1 VLCTRFSRAPAVCD
15 YRKGEM
21 DQQLFE
27 PAMRRSFELALN
39 GPAHGV
45 NPQVGAVILDE
56 ELNIIAEGWHEGA
69 GTPHAEVMAL
79 SNLSDT
85 YGNNP
90 PANLT
95 AVVTLEPCNHTGRT
109 GPCSQALIAAG
120 ISRVVFAS
128 QDPGDISGNGADALR
143 EAGIE
148 VIEGFLSHDAD
159 QQLRVWLTAN
169 RNKRTYVTLKWA
181 SSLDGRNAAEDGTSQ
196 WISGPASREHTHIT
210 RSQIDAIAVGTGT
223 VLSDDPELTARRS
236 DGSYFE
242 HQPIRVV
249 IGQRELPEDRKIFN
263 DKAPT
268 IHLQTRNLEDALAD
282 LWARGIKHLLVEG
295 GPTLASQFEREN
307 LVDEYQIYLAPALI
321 GGTKTALTDIGVG
334 NIADAHRLEIFEI
347 QQFGNDLFLR
357 ARRA

>member
-1 VLCTRFSRAPAVCD
+1 
-15 YRKGEM
+15 M
-21 DQQLFE
+21 NQQAFE
-27 PAMRRSFELALN
+27 PAMRRSLELALN

-45 NPQVGAVILDE
+45 NPQVGAVILDAD
-56 ELNIIAEGWHEGA
+56 LNIIAEGWHQGA

-79 SNLSDT
+79 RNLSEA
-85 YGNNP
+85 YGSNP

-109 GPCSQALIAAG
+109 QALIAAG

-128 QDPGDISGNGADALR
+128 QDPGDVSGNGSQTLR
-143 EAGIE
+143 DAGIE
-148 VIEGFLSHDAD
+148 VIPGVLVSEAD

-181 SSLDGRNAAEDGTSQ
+181 SSLDGRNAANDGSSQ
-196 WISGPASREHTHIT
+196 WISGPLSREHTHIT

-223 VLSDDPELTARRS
+223 VLADNPELTARRP

-249 IGQRELPEDRKIFN
+249 IGQSDLGADLKIFN

-268 IHLQTRNLEDALAD
+268 IHLQTRNLGDALTD
-282 LWARGIKHLLVEG
+282 LWARGVKHLLVEG

-307 LVDEYQIYLAPALI
+307 LVDEYQIYLAPVLL
-321 GGTKTALTDIGVG
+321 GGAKTALGDIGVSS
-334 NIADAHRLEIFEI
+334 IAQAHRLEIFEI
-347 QQFGNDLFLR
+347 EQLGNDLFLR

>member
-1 VLCTRFSRAPAVCD
+1 
-15 YRKGEM
+15 M
-21 DQQLFE
+21 NQQDFE
-27 PAMRRSFELALN
+27 PAMRRSLELALN

-56 ELNIIAEGWHEGA
+56 DLNIIAEGWHQGA

-85 YGNNP
+85 YGSNP

-128 QDPGDISGNGADALR
+128 QDPGDVSGNGSQTLID
-143 EAGIE
+143 AGIE
-148 VIEGFLSHDAD
+148 VISGVLVSEAD
-159 QQLRVWLTAN
+159 RQSRVWLTSN

-181 SSLDGRNAAEDGTSQ
+181 SSLDGRNAADDGTSQ
-196 WISGPASREHTHIT
+196 WISGPLSREHTHIT

-223 VLSDDPELTARRS
+223 VMADNPELTARRP

-249 IGQRELPEDRKIFN
+249 IGERELSPDLKIFN
-263 DKAPT
+263 DSAPT
-268 IHLQTRNLEDALAD
+268 IHIQTRNLGDALAD
-282 LWARGIKHLLVEG
+282 LWARGVKHLLVEG
-295 GPTLASQFEREN
+295 GPTLASEFEREN
-307 LVDEYQIYLAPALI
+307 LVDEYQIYLAPVLL
-321 GGTKTALTDIGVG
+321 GGSRTALTDIGVG
-334 NIADAHRLEIFEI
+334 TIADAHRLDIFEI
-347 QQFGNDLFLR
+347 EQLGNDLFLR

>member
-1 VLCTRFSRAPAVCD
+1 
-15 YRKGEM
+15 M
-21 DQQLFE
+21 NQQVFE
-27 PAMRRSFELALN
+27 PAMRRSLELALN

-56 ELNIIAEGWHEGA
+56 DLNIIAEGWHQGA

-79 SNLSDT
+79 SDLSDT
-85 YGNNP
+85 YGSNP

-128 QDPGDISGNGADALR
+128 QDPGDVSGNGSQTLID
-143 EAGIE
+143 AGIE
-148 VIEGFLSHDAD
+148 VISGVLVSEAD
-159 QQLRVWLTAN
+159 RQSRIWLTSN

-181 SSLDGRNAAEDGTSQ
+181 SSLDGRNAADDGTSQ
-196 WISGPASREHTHIT
+196 WISGPLSREHTHIT

-223 VLSDDPELTARRS
+223 VMADNPELTARRP
-236 DGSYFE
+236 DGTYFE

-249 IGQRELPEDRKIFN
+249 IGERELSPDSKIFN

-268 IHLQTRNLEDALAD
+268 IHIQTRNLGDALAD
-282 LWARGIKHLLVEG
+282 LWARGVKHLLVEG

-307 LVDEYQIYLAPALI
+307 LVDEYQIYLAPVLL
-321 GGTKTALTDIGVG
+321 GGSRTTLTDIGVG
-334 NIADAHRLEIFEI
+334 TVADSHRLDIFEI
-347 QQFGNDLFLR
+347 EQLGNDLFLR

>member
-1 VLCTRFSRAPAVCD
+1 
-15 YRKGEM
+15 M
-21 DQQLFE
+21 NQQVFE
-27 PAMRRSFELALN
+27 PAMRRALELALN

-56 ELNIIAEGWHEGA
+56 DLNIIAQGWHQGS

-79 SNLSDT
+79 SNLSSSFGD
-85 YGNNP
+85 NP
-90 PANLT
+90 PVNLT

-128 QDPGDISGNGADALR
+128 QDPGDVSGNGSQTLIDA
-143 EAGIE
+143 GVE
-148 VIEGFLSHDAD
+148 VISGVLISEAD
-159 QQLRVWLTAN
+159 RQSRVWLTSN

-181 SSLDGRNAAEDGTSQ
+181 GSLDGRNAADDGTSQ
-196 WISGPASREHTHIT
+196 WISGPLSREHTHVT

-223 VLSDDPELTARRS
+223 VIADNPELTARRT

-249 IGQRELPEDRKIFN
+249 IGERELGPDLKIFN
-263 DKAPT
+263 DRAPT
-268 IHLQTRNLEDALAD
+268 IHIQTRNLGDALAD
-282 LWARGIKHLLVEG
+282 LWARGVKHLLVEG

-307 LVDEYQIYLAPALI
+307 LVDEYQIYLAPVLL
-321 GGTKTALTDIGVG
+321 GGSRTALTDIGVG
-334 NIADAHRLEIFEI
+334 TIADAHRLDIFEI
-347 QQFGNDLFLR
+347 EQLGNDLFLR

>member
-1 VLCTRFSRAPAVCD
+1 
-15 YRKGEM
+15 M
-21 DQQLFE
+21 NQQVFE
-27 PAMRRSFELALN
+27 PAMRRSLELALN

-56 ELNIIAEGWHEGA
+56 DLNIIAEGWHQGA

-79 SNLSDT
+79 SNLAASFGD
-85 YGNNP
+85 NP

-128 QDPGDISGNGADALR
+128 QDPGDVSGNGSQTLID
-143 EAGIE
+143 AGIE
-148 VIEGFLSHDAD
+148 VISGVLVSEAD
-159 QQLRVWLTAN
+159 RQSRVWLTSN

-181 SSLDGRNAAEDGTSQ
+181 STLDGRNAADDGTSQ
-196 WISGPASREHTHIT
+196 WISGPLSREHTHIT

-223 VLSDDPELTARRS
+223 VMADNPELTARRP

-249 IGQRELPEDRKIFN
+249 IGERELSPDLNIFN

-268 IHLQTRNLEDALAD
+268 IHIQTRNLGDALTD
-282 LWARGIKHLLVEG
+282 LWARGVKHLLVEG
-295 GPTLASQFEREN
+295 GPTLASEFEREN
-307 LVDEYQIYLAPALI
+307 LVDEYQIYLAPVLL
-321 GGTKTALTDIGVG
+321 GGSRTALTDIGVG
-334 NIADAHRLEIFEI
+334 TIADAHRLDIFEI
-347 QQFGNDLFLR
+347 EQLGNDLFLR

>member
-1 VLCTRFSRAPAVCD
+1 
-15 YRKGEM
+15 M
-21 DQQLFE
+21 NQQAFE
-27 PAMRRSFELALN
+27 PAMRRALELALN

-79 SNLSDT
+79 RNLTES
-85 YGNNP
+85 YGTNP

-120 ISRVVFAS
+120 IARVVFAS
-128 QDPGDISGNGADALR
+128 QDPGDVSGNGSQTLR
-143 EAGIE
+143 DAGIE
-148 VIEGFLSHDAD
+148 VISGVLVSEAD

-181 SSLDGRNAAEDGTSQ
+181 SSLDGRNAANDGTSQ
-196 WISGPASREHTHIT
+196 WISGPLSREHTHIT

-223 VLSDDPELTARRS
+223 VLADNPELTARKP

-249 IGQRELPEDRKIFN
+249 IGESELSSDLKIFN

-268 IHLQTRNLEDALAD
+268 IHIQTRNLGDALAD
-282 LWARGIKHLLVEG
+282 LWARGVKHLLVEG

-307 LVDEYQIYLAPALI
+307 LVDEYQIYLAPVLL
-321 GGTKTALTDIGVG
+321 GGSKTALSDIGVN
-334 NIADAHRLEIFEI
+334 NIADAHRLEIFQIE
-347 QQFGNDLFLR
+347 QLGNDLFLR

>member
-1 VLCTRFSRAPAVCD
+1 
-15 YRKGEM
+15 M
-21 DQQLFE
+21 NQQVFE
-27 PAMRRSFELALN
+27 PAMRRSLELALN

-56 ELNIIAEGWHEGA
+56 DLNIIAEGWHQGA

-85 YGNNP
+85 YGSNP
-90 PANLT
+90 PTNLT

-128 QDPGDISGNGADALR
+128 QDPGDVSGNGSQTLIDAGVEVVSGVLVAEADR
-143 EAGIE
+143 Q
-148 VIEGFLSHDAD
+148 S
-159 QQLRVWLTAN
+159 RVWLTSN

-181 SSLDGRNAAEDGTSQ
+181 STLDGRNAADDGTSQ
-196 WISGPASREHTHIT
+196 WISGPLSREHTHVT

-223 VLSDDPELTARRS
+223 VMADNPELTARRS

-249 IGQRELPEDRKIFN
+249 IGERELSPDLKIFN
-263 DKAPT
+263 EKAPT
-268 IHLQTRNLEDALAD
+268 IHIQTRNLGDALAD
-282 LWARGIKHLLVEG
+282 LWARGVKHLLVEG
-295 GPTLASQFEREN
+295 GPTLASEFEREN
-307 LVDEYQIYLAPALI
+307 LVDEYQIYLAPVLL
-321 GGTKTALTDIGVG
+321 GGSRTALTDIGVG
-334 NIADAHRLEIFEI
+334 TIADAHRLDIFEI
-347 QQFGNDLFLR
+347 EQLGNDLFLR

>member
-1 VLCTRFSRAPAVCD
+1 MT
-15 YRKGEM
+15 
-21 DQQLFE
+21 QQAFE
-27 PAMRRSFELALN
+27 PAMRRALELALN

-56 ELNIIAEGWHEGA
+56 ELNIISEGWHEGA

-79 SNLSDT
+79 RNLTES
-85 YGNNP
+85 YGTNP

-120 ISRVVFAS
+120 IARVVFAS
-128 QDPGDISGNGADALR
+128 QDPGDVSGNGSQTLR
-143 EAGIE
+143 DAGIE
-148 VIEGFLSHDAD
+148 VISGVLVSEAD

-181 SSLDGRNAAEDGTSQ
+181 SSLDGRNAANDGTSQ
-196 WISGPASREHTHIT
+196 WISGPLSREHTHIT

-223 VLSDDPELTARRS
+223 VLADNPELTARKP

-249 IGQRELPEDRKIFN
+249 IGESELSSDLKIFN

-268 IHLQTRNLEDALAD
+268 IHIQTRNLGDALAD
-282 LWARGIKHLLVEG
+282 LWARGVKHLLVEG

-307 LVDEYQIYLAPALI
+307 LVDEYQIYLAPVLL
-321 GGTKTALTDIGVG
+321 GGSKTALSDIGVN
-334 NIADAHRLEIFEI
+334 NIADAHRLEIFQIE
-347 QQFGNDLFLR
+347 QLGNDLFLR

>member
-1 VLCTRFSRAPAVCD
+1 
-15 YRKGEM
+15 M
-21 DQQLFE
+21 NQQAFE
-27 PAMRRSFELALN
+27 PAMRRSLELALN

-56 ELNIIAEGWHEGA
+56 DLNIIAEGWHQGA
-69 GTPHAEVMAL
+69 GTPHAEVVAL
-79 SNLSDT
+79 SNLSET
-85 YGNNP
+85 YGSNP

-120 ISRVVFAS
+120 VSRVVFAS
-128 QDPGDISGNGADALR
+128 QDPGDVSGNGSQTLIDA
-143 EAGIE
+143 GVE
-148 VIEGFLSHDAD
+148 VISGVLVSEAD
-159 QQLRVWLTAN
+159 RQSRVWLTSN

-181 SSLDGRNAAEDGTSQ
+181 SSLDGRNAADDGTSQ
-196 WISGPASREHTHIT
+196 WISGPLSREHTHIT

-223 VLSDDPELTARRS
+223 VMADNPELTARRP

-249 IGQRELPEDRKIFN
+249 IGERELSPDSKIFN

-268 IHLQTRNLEDALAD
+268 IHIQTRNLGDALAD
-282 LWARGIKHLLVEG
+282 LWARGVKHLLVEG
-295 GPTLASQFEREN
+295 GPTLASEFEREN
-307 LVDEYQIYLAPALI
+307 LVDEYQIYLAPVLL
-321 GGTKTALTDIGVG
+321 GGSRTALTEIGVG
-334 NIADAHRLEIFEI
+334 TIADAHRLDIFEI
-347 QQFGNDLFLR
+347 EQLGNDLFLR

>member
-1 VLCTRFSRAPAVCD
+1 
-15 YRKGEM
+15 M
-21 DQQLFE
+21 NQQAFE
-27 PAMRRSFELALN
+27 PAMRRALELALN

-56 ELNIIAEGWHEGA
+56 ELNIISEGWHEGA

-79 SNLSDT
+79 RNLTES
-85 YGNNP
+85 YGTNP

-120 ISRVVFAS
+120 IARVVFAS
-128 QDPGDISGNGADALR
+128 QDPGDVSGNGSQTLR
-143 EAGIE
+143 DAGIE
-148 VIEGFLSHDAD
+148 VISGVLVSEAD

-181 SSLDGRNAAEDGTSQ
+181 SSLDGRNAANDGTSQ
-196 WISGPASREHTHIT
+196 WISGPLSREHTHIT

-223 VLSDDPELTARRS
+223 VLADNPELTARKP

-249 IGQRELPEDRKIFN
+249 IGESELSSDLKIFN

-268 IHLQTRNLEDALAD
+268 IHIQTRNLGDALAD
-282 LWARGIKHLLVEG
+282 LWARGVKHLLVEG

-307 LVDEYQIYLAPALI
+307 LVDEYQIYLAPVLL
-321 GGTKTALTDIGVG
+321 GGSKTALSDIGVN
-334 NIADAHRLEIFEI
+334 NIADAHRLEIFQIE
-347 QQFGNDLFLR
+347 QLGNDLFLR

>member
-1 VLCTRFSRAPAVCD
+1 MT
-15 YRKGEM
+15 
-21 DQQLFE
+21 QQAFE
-27 PAMRRSFELALN
+27 PAMRRALELALN

-79 SNLSDT
+79 RNLTES
-85 YGNNP
+85 YGTNP

-120 ISRVVFAS
+120 IARVVFAS
-128 QDPGDISGNGADALR
+128 QDPGDVSGNGSQTLR
-143 EAGIE
+143 DAGIE
-148 VIEGFLSHDAD
+148 VISGVLVSEAD

-181 SSLDGRNAAEDGTSQ
+181 SSLDGRNAANDGTSQ
-196 WISGPASREHTHIT
+196 WISGPLSREHTHIT

-223 VLSDDPELTARRS
+223 VLADNPELTARKP

-249 IGQRELPEDRKIFN
+249 IGESELSSDLKIFN

-268 IHLQTRNLEDALAD
+268 IHIQTRNLGDALAD
-282 LWARGIKHLLVEG
+282 LWARGVKHLLVEG

-307 LVDEYQIYLAPALI
+307 LVDEYQIYLAPVLL
-321 GGTKTALTDIGVG
+321 GGSKTALSDIGVN
-334 NIADAHRLEIFEI
+334 NIADAHRLEIFQIE
-347 QQFGNDLFLR
+347 QLGNDLFLR
-357 ARRA
+357 ARRD

>member
-1 VLCTRFSRAPAVCD
+1 
-15 YRKGEM
+15 M
-21 DQQLFE
+21 NQQEFE
-27 PAMRRSFELALN
+27 PAMRRALELALN

-56 ELNIIAEGWHEGA
+56 DLNIIAEGWHQGA

-79 SNLSDT
+79 SNLREV
-85 YGNNP
+85 YGDNP

-120 ISRVVFAS
+120 MARVVYAS
-128 QDPGDISGNGADALR
+128 QDPGDVSGNGAASLR
-143 EAGIE
+143 DAGIE
-148 VIEGFLSHDAD
+148 VVSGFLAHEAD
-159 QQLRVWLTAN
+159 HQLRVWLTAN

-196 WISGPASREHTHIT
+196 WISGPMSREHTHIT

-223 VLSDDPELTARRS
+223 VIADNPELTARKS
-236 DGSYFE
+236 DGSYFD

-249 IGQRELPEDRKIFN
+249 IGQRELAPDLKIFN

-268 IHLQTRNLEDALAD
+268 IHFETRNLGDALTD
-282 LWARGIKHLLVEG
+282 LWARGVKHLLVEG
-295 GPTLASQFEREN
+295 GPTLASQFESEN

-321 GGTKTALTDIGVG
+321 GGSKTALTDIGVSS
-334 NIADAHRLEIFEI
+334 ISETHRLEIFEI
-347 QQFGNDLFLR
+347 QQLGNDLFLR

>member
-1 VLCTRFSRAPAVCD
+1 
-15 YRKGEM
+15 M
-21 DQQLFE
+21 NQQAFE
-27 PAMRRSFELALN
+27 PAMRRSLELALN

-56 ELNIIAEGWHEGA
+56 DLNIIAEGWHQGA

-85 YGNNP
+85 YGSNP

-128 QDPGDISGNGADALR
+128 QDPGDVSGNGSQTLID
-143 EAGIE
+143 AGIE
-148 VIEGFLSHDAD
+148 VISGVLVSEAD
-159 QQLRVWLTAN
+159 RQSRVWLTSN

-181 SSLDGRNAAEDGTSQ
+181 STLDGRNAADDGTSQ
-196 WISGPASREHTHIT
+196 WISGPLAREHTHIT

-223 VLSDDPELTARRS
+223 VMADNPELTARRS

-249 IGQRELPEDRKIFN
+249 IGERELSPDLNIFN

-268 IHLQTRNLEDALAD
+268 IHIQTRNLGDALAD
-282 LWARGIKHLLVEG
+282 LWARGVKHLLVEG
-295 GPTLASQFEREN
+295 GPTLASEFEREN
-307 LVDEYQIYLAPALI
+307 LVDEYQIYFAPLLL
-321 GGTKTALTDIGVG
+321 GGSRTALTDIGVG
-334 NIADAHRLEIFEI
+334 TIAGAHRLDIFEI
-347 QQFGNDLFLR
+347 EQLGNDLFLR

>member
-1 VLCTRFSRAPAVCD
+1 
-15 YRKGEM
+15 M
-21 DQQLFE
+21 DQQVFE
-27 PAMRRSFELALN
+27 PAMRRSLELALN
-39 GPAHGV
+39 GPAYGV

-56 ELNIIAEGWHEGA
+56 DLNIIAEGWHEGA
-69 GTPHAEVMAL
+69 GTAHAEVMAL
-79 SNLSDT
+79 SNLNEA
-85 YGNNP
+85 YGSNP

-128 QDPGDISGNGADALR
+128 QDPGDVSGNGADALR

-148 VIEGFLSHDAD
+148 VIPGFLSQEAD
-159 QQLRVWLTAN
+159 QQIRVWLTAN

-210 RSQIDAIAVGTGT
+210 RSQIDGIAVGTGT
-223 VLSDDPELTARRS
+223 VLADDPELTARKS

-249 IGQRELPEDRKIFN
+249 IGQRELPADRKIFN

-295 GPTLASQFEREN
+295 GPTLASQFERAN

-321 GGTKTALTDIGVG
+321 GGTRTALTDIGVG
-334 NIADAHRLEIFEI
+334 TIADAHRLEIFEI

>member
-1 VLCTRFSRAPAVCD
+1 
-15 YRKGEM
+15 M
-21 DQQLFE
+21 NQQVFE
-27 PAMRRSFELALN
+27 PAMRRSLELALN

-56 ELNIIAEGWHEGA
+56 DLNIIAEGWHQGA

-79 SNLSDT
+79 SNLAASFGD
-85 YGNNP
+85 NP

-128 QDPGDISGNGADALR
+128 QDPGDVSGNGSQTLIDA
-143 EAGIE
+143 GVE
-148 VIEGFLSHDAD
+148 VISGVLVSEAD
-159 QQLRVWLTAN
+159 RQSTVWLTSN

-181 SSLDGRNAAEDGTSQ
+181 SSLDGRNAADDGTSQ
-196 WISGPASREHTHIT
+196 WISGPLSREHTHIT

-223 VLSDDPELTARRS
+223 VMADNPELTARRP
-236 DGSYFE
+236 DGTYFE

-249 IGQRELPEDRKIFN
+249 IGERELSPDSKIFN

-268 IHLQTRNLEDALAD
+268 IHIQTRNLGDALAD
-282 LWARGIKHLLVEG
+282 LWARGVKHLLVEG

-307 LVDEYQIYLAPALI
+307 LVDEYQIYLAPVLL
-321 GGTKTALTDIGVG
+321 GGSRNALTDIGVG
-334 NIADAHRLEIFEI
+334 TIADAHRLEIFEI
-347 QQFGNDLFLR
+347 EQLGNDLFLR

>member
-1 VLCTRFSRAPAVCD
+1 
-15 YRKGEM
+15 M
-21 DQQLFE
+21 NQQVFE
-27 PAMRRSFELALN
+27 PAMRRSLELALN

-56 ELNIIAEGWHEGA
+56 NLNIIAEGWHQGA

-79 SNLSDT
+79 SKLASSF
-85 YGNNP
+85 GANP

-128 QDPGDISGNGADALR
+128 QDPGDVSGNGSQTLR
-143 EAGIE
+143 DAGIE
-148 VIEGFLSHDAD
+148 VISGVLASEAD
-159 QQLRVWLTAN
+159 RQSRVWLTSN

-196 WISGPASREHTHIT
+196 WISGPLSREHTHVT

-223 VLSDDPELTARRS
+223 VLADNPELTARRP
-236 DGSYFE
+236 DGTYFE

-249 IGQRELPEDRKIFN
+249 IGERELGADLKIFN

-268 IHLQTRNLEDALAD
+268 IHIQTRNLGDALAD
-282 LWARGIKHLLVEG
+282 LWARGVKHLLVEG

-307 LVDEYQIYLAPALI
+307 LVDEYQIYLAPVLL
-321 GGTKTALTDIGVG
+321 GGAKTALSDIGVG
-334 NIADAHRLEIFEI
+334 TIADAHRLDIFEI
-347 QQFGNDLFLR
+347 EQLGNDLFLR

>member
-1 VLCTRFSRAPAVCD
+1 
-15 YRKGEM
+15 M
-21 DQQLFE
+21 NQQVFE
-27 PAMRRSFELALN
+27 PAMRRSLELALN

-56 ELNIIAEGWHEGA
+56 DLNIIAEGWHQGA

-85 YGNNP
+85 YGSKP

-128 QDPGDISGNGADALR
+128 QDPGDVSGNGSQTLLDA
-143 EAGIE
+143 GVE
-148 VIEGFLSHDAD
+148 VISGVLVSEAD
-159 QQLRVWLTAN
+159 RQSRVWLTSN

-181 SSLDGRNAAEDGTSQ
+181 STLDGRNAADDGTSQ
-196 WISGPASREHTHIT
+196 WISGPLSREHTHIT

-223 VLSDDPELTARRS
+223 VMADNPELTARKP

-249 IGQRELPEDRKIFN
+249 IGERELSPDFEIFN

-268 IHLQTRNLEDALAD
+268 IHIQTRNLGDALAD
-282 LWARGIKHLLVEG
+282 LWARGVKHLLVEG
-295 GPTLASQFEREN
+295 GPTLASEFEREN
-307 LVDEYQIYLAPALI
+307 LVDEYQIYLAPVLL
-321 GGTKTALTDIGVG
+321 GGSRTALTDIGVG
-334 NIADAHRLEIFEI
+334 TIADAHRLDIFEI
-347 QQFGNDLFLR
+347 EQLGNDLFLR

>member
-1 VLCTRFSRAPAVCD
+1 
-15 YRKGEM
+15 M
-21 DQQLFE
+21 NQQTFE
-27 PAMRRSFELALN
+27 PAMRRSLELALN
-39 GPAHGV
+39 GPSYGV

-56 ELNIIAEGWHEGA
+56 DLNIIAEGWHEGA
-69 GTPHAEVMAL
+69 GTAHAEVMAL
-79 SNLSDT
+79 SNLSET
-85 YGNNP
+85 YGSNP

-109 GPCSQALIAAG
+109 GPCTQALIAAG

-128 QDPGDISGNGADALR
+128 QDPGDVSGNGADALR

-148 VIEGFLSHDAD
+148 VIPGFLSQEAD
-159 QQLRVWLTAN
+159 HQIRVWLTAN
-169 RNKRTYVTLKWA
+169 RNKRTFVTLKWA

-210 RSQIDAIAVGTGT
+210 RSQIDGIAVGTGT
-223 VLSDDPELTARRS
+223 VLADDPELTARKS

-249 IGQRELPEDRKIFN
+249 IGQRELPQDRKIFN

-268 IHLQTRNLEDALAD
+268 IHLQTRNLEDALTD
-282 LWARGIKHLLVEG
+282 LWARGVKHLLVEG
-295 GPTLASQFEREN
+295 GPTLASQFELEN

-321 GGTKTALTDIGVG
+321 GGPKTALGDIGVG
-334 NIADAHRLEIFEI
+334 NIAEAHRLEIFEI
-347 QQFGNDLFLR
+347 QQLGSDIFLR

>member
-1 VLCTRFSRAPAVCD
+1 
-15 YRKGEM
+15 M
-21 DQQLFE
+21 NQQAFE
-27 PAMRRSFELALN
+27 PAMRRSLELALN

-45 NPQVGAVILDE
+45 NPQVGAVILDAD
-56 ELNIIAEGWHEGA
+56 LNIIAEGWHQGA

-79 SNLSDT
+79 RNLSEA
-85 YGNNP
+85 YGSNP

-128 QDPGDISGNGADALR
+128 QDPGDVSGNGSQTLR
-143 EAGIE
+143 DAGIE
-148 VIEGFLSHDAD
+148 VIPGVLVSEAD

-181 SSLDGRNAAEDGTSQ
+181 SSLDGRNAANDGSSQ
-196 WISGPASREHTHIT
+196 WISGPLSREHTHIT

-223 VLSDDPELTARRS
+223 VLADNPELTARRP
-236 DGSYFE
+236 DGSYLE

-249 IGQRELPEDRKIFN
+249 IGQSDLGADLRIFN

-268 IHLQTRNLEDALAD
+268 IHLQTRNLGDALTD
-282 LWARGIKHLLVEG
+282 LWARGVKHLLVEG

-307 LVDEYQIYLAPALI
+307 LVDEYQIYLAPVLL
-321 GGTKTALTDIGVG
+321 GGAKTALGDIGVSS
-334 NIADAHRLEIFEI
+334 IAQAHRLEIFEI
-347 QQFGNDLFLR
+347 EQLGNDLFLR

>member
-1 VLCTRFSRAPAVCD
+1 
-15 YRKGEM
+15 M
-21 DQQLFE
+21 NQQAFE
-27 PAMRRSFELALN
+27 PAMRRALELALN

-45 NPQVGAVILDE
+45 NPQVGAVILDAD
-56 ELNIIAEGWHEGA
+56 LNIIAEGWHQGA

-79 SNLSDT
+79 RNLTET
-85 YGNNP
+85 YGTNP

-109 GPCSQALIAAG
+109 GPCSQALIASG

-128 QDPGDISGNGADALR
+128 QDPGDVSGNGSQTLR
-143 EAGIE
+143 DAGIDVVSGVLVSE
-148 VIEGFLSHDAD
+148 AD

-169 RNKRTYVTLKWA
+169 RHKRTYVTLKWA
-181 SSLDGRNAAEDGTSQ
+181 SSIDGRNAANDGSSQ
-196 WISGPASREHTHIT
+196 WISGPLSREHTHIT

-223 VLSDDPELTARRS
+223 VLADNPELTARKA

-249 IGQRELPEDRKIFN
+249 IGQSDLGADLKIFN
-263 DKAPT
+263 DRAPT
-268 IHLQTRNLEDALAD
+268 IHLQTRNLGDALTD
-282 LWARGIKHLLVEG
+282 LWARGVKHLLVEG

-307 LVDEYQIYLAPALI
+307 LVDEYQIYLAPVLL
-321 GGTKTALTDIGVG
+321 GGSKTALSEIGVS
-334 NIADAHRLEIFEI
+334 NIAEAHRLEIFEI
-347 QQFGNDLFLR
+347 EQLGNDLFLR

>member
-1 VLCTRFSRAPAVCD
+1 
-15 YRKGEM
+15 M
-21 DQQLFE
+21 NQQAFE
-27 PAMRRSFELALN
+27 PAMRRSLELALN

-56 ELNIIAEGWHEGA
+56 DLNIVAEGWHQGA

-79 SNLSDT
+79 SNLSTT
-85 YGNNP
+85 YGANP
-90 PANLT
+90 PKNLT

-109 GPCSQALIAAG
+109 GPCSQALISAG

-128 QDPGDISGNGADALR
+128 QDPGDVSGNGSQTLR
-143 EAGIE
+143 DAGIE
-148 VIEGFLSHDAD
+148 VVSGVLVSEAD

-181 SSLDGRNAAEDGTSQ
+181 SSLDGRNAADDGSSQ
-196 WISGPASREHTHIT
+196 WISGPLSREHTHLT

-223 VLSDDPELTARRS
+223 VLADNPELTARRS

-242 HQPIRVV
+242 HQPIRIV
-249 IGQRELPEDRKIFN
+249 IGESELGADLKIFN

-268 IHLQTRNLEDALAD
+268 IHIQTRNLGDALAD
-282 LWARGIKHLLVEG
+282 LWARGVKHLLVEG
-295 GPTLASQFEREN
+295 GPTLASHFEREQ
-307 LVDEYQIYLAPALI
+307 LVDEYQIYLAPVLL
-321 GGTKTALTDIGVG
+321 GGSRTALTDIGVD
-334 NIADAHRLEIFEI
+334 NIADSHRLEIFEI
-347 QQFGNDLFLR
+347 EQLGNDLFLR

>member
-1 VLCTRFSRAPAVCD
+1 
-15 YRKGEM
+15 M
-21 DQQLFE
+21 NQQAFE
-27 PAMRRSFELALN
+27 PAMRRSLELALN

-56 ELNIIAEGWHEGA
+56 DLNIIAEGWHQGA

-79 SNLSDT
+79 SNLASSFGD
-85 YGNNP
+85 NP
-90 PANLT
+90 PKNLT

-128 QDPGDISGNGADALR
+128 QDPGDVSGNGSQTLR
-143 EAGIE
+143 DVGIE
-148 VIEGFLSHDAD
+148 VISGVLVSQAD

-169 RNKRTYVTLKWA
+169 RNKRTFVTLKWA
-181 SSLDGRNAAEDGTSQ
+181 SSLDGRNAANDGTSQ
-196 WISGPASREHTHIT
+196 WISGPLSREHTHLT

-223 VLSDDPELTARRS
+223 VLADNPELTARKP

-249 IGQRELPEDRKIFN
+249 IGESQLGADLKIFN

-268 IHLQTRNLEDALAD
+268 IHIQTRNLGDALAD
-282 LWARGIKHLLVEG
+282 LWARGVKHLLVEG

-307 LVDEYQIYLAPALI
+307 LVDEYQIYLAPVLL
-321 GGTKTALTDIGVG
+321 GGAKTALTDIGVN

-347 QQFGNDLFLR
+347 EQLGNDLFLR

>member
-1 VLCTRFSRAPAVCD
+1 
-15 YRKGEM
+15 M
-21 DQQLFE
+21 NQQAFE
-27 PAMRRSFELALN
+27 PAMRRSLELALN

-56 ELNIIAEGWHEGA
+56 DLNIIAEGWHQGA

-85 YGNNP
+85 YGSNP

-128 QDPGDISGNGADALR
+128 QDPGDVSGNGSQTLID
-143 EAGIE
+143 AGIE
-148 VIEGFLSHDAD
+148 VISGVLVSEAD
-159 QQLRVWLTAN
+159 WQSRVWLTSN

-181 SSLDGRNAAEDGTSQ
+181 STLDGRNAADDGTSQ
-196 WISGPASREHTHIT
+196 WISGPLSREHTHIT

-223 VLSDDPELTARRS
+223 VLADNPELTARRP

-249 IGQRELPEDRKIFN
+249 IGERELSPDLNIFN

-268 IHLQTRNLEDALAD
+268 IHIQTRNLGDALAD
-282 LWARGIKHLLVEG
+282 LWARGVKHLLVEG
-295 GPTLASQFEREN
+295 GPTLASEFEREN
-307 LVDEYQIYLAPALI
+307 LVDEYQIYLAPVLL
-321 GGTKTALTDIGVG
+321 GGSRTALTDIGVG
-334 NIADAHRLEIFEI
+334 TIADAHRLDIFEI
-347 QQFGNDLFLR
+347 EQLGNDLFLR

>member
-1 VLCTRFSRAPAVCD
+1 
-15 YRKGEM
+15 M
-21 DQQLFE
+21 NQQAYE
-27 PAMRRSFELALN
+27 PAMRRSLELALN

-56 ELNIIAEGWHEGA
+56 NLNIIAEGWHQGA
-69 GTPHAEVMAL
+69 GTAHAEVMAL
-79 SNLSDT
+79 ANLAESF
-85 YGNNP
+85 GNNP

-128 QDPGDISGNGADALR
+128 QDPGDVSGNGSQTLR
-143 EAGIE
+143 DAGIE
-148 VIEGFLSHDAD
+148 VIAGVLVSEAD
-159 QQLRVWLTAN
+159 QQLRVWLTSN
-169 RNKRTYVTLKWA
+169 RKKRTYVTLKWA
-181 SSLDGRNAAEDGTSQ
+181 SSLDGRNAAEDGSSQ
-196 WISGPASREHTHIT
+196 WISGPHSREHTHIT
-210 RSQIDAIAVGTGT
+210 RSKIDAIAVGTGT
-223 VLSDDPELTARRS
+223 VLADNPELTARKP

-249 IGQRELPEDRKIFN
+249 IGERELSSDLKVFN

-268 IHLQTRNLEDALAD
+268 IHIQTRNLEDALAD

-307 LVDEYQIYLAPALI
+307 LVDEYQIYLAPTLL
-321 GGTKTALTDIGVG
+321 GGSKTALTDIGVG
-334 NIADAHRLEIFEI
+334 NIAQAHRLEIFEI
-347 QQFGNDLFLR
+347 EQLGNDLFLR

>member
-1 VLCTRFSRAPAVCD
+1 
-15 YRKGEM
+15 M
-21 DQQLFE
+21 NQQVFE
-27 PAMRRSFELALN
+27 PAMRRSLELALN

-56 ELNIIAEGWHEGA
+56 DLNIIAEGWHQGA

-85 YGNNP
+85 YGSNP

-128 QDPGDISGNGADALR
+128 QDPGDVSGNGSQTLID
-143 EAGIE
+143 AGIE
-148 VIEGFLSHDAD
+148 VISGVLVSEAD
-159 QQLRVWLTAN
+159 RQSRVWLTSN

-181 SSLDGRNAAEDGTSQ
+181 STLDGRNAADDGTSQ
-196 WISGPASREHTHIT
+196 WISGPLSREHTHIT

-223 VLSDDPELTARRS
+223 VMADNPELTARRP

-249 IGQRELPEDRKIFN
+249 IGERELSPDLKILN

-268 IHLQTRNLEDALAD
+268 IHIQTRNLGDALAD
-282 LWARGIKHLLVEG
+282 LWARGVKHLLVEG
-295 GPTLASQFEREN
+295 GPTLASEFEREN
-307 LVDEYQIYLAPALI
+307 LVDEYQIYLAPVLL
-321 GGTKTALTDIGVG
+321 GGSRTALTDIGVST
-334 NIADAHRLEIFEI
+334 IADAHRLDIFEI
-347 QQFGNDLFLR
+347 EQLGNDLFLR

>member
-1 VLCTRFSRAPAVCD
+1 
-15 YRKGEM
+15 M
-21 DQQLFE
+21 NQQAFE
-27 PAMRRSFELALN
+27 PAMRRSLELALN

-56 ELNIIAEGWHEGA
+56 DLNIIAEGWHQGA

-79 SNLSDT
+79 SNLAAS

-90 PANLT
+90 PKNLT

-128 QDPGDISGNGADALR
+128 QDPGDVSGNGSQTLR
-143 EAGIE
+143 DAGIE
-148 VIEGFLSHDAD
+148 VISGVLVSEAD
-159 QQLRVWLTAN
+159 QQSRVWLTAN

-181 SSLDGRNAAEDGTSQ
+181 SSLDGRNAADDGTSQ
-196 WISGPASREHTHIT
+196 WISGSLSREHTHLN

-223 VLSDDPELTARRS
+223 VLADNPELTARRP

-249 IGQRELPEDRKIFN
+249 IGERELGGDLKIFN

-268 IHLQTRNLEDALAD
+268 IHIQTRNLGDALAD
-282 LWARGIKHLLVEG
+282 LWARGVKHLLVEG

-307 LVDEYQIYLAPALI
+307 LVDEYQIYLAPVLL
-321 GGTKTALTDIGVG
+321 GGAKTALTDIGVN

-347 QQFGNDLFLR
+347 EQLGNDLFLR

>member
-1 VLCTRFSRAPAVCD
+1 
-15 YRKGEM
+15 M
-21 DQQLFE
+21 NQQAFE
-27 PAMRRSFELALN
+27 PAMRRSLELALN

-56 ELNIIAEGWHEGA
+56 DLNIIAEGWHQGA

-79 SNLSDT
+79 ANLSAT
-85 YGNNP
+85 YGDNV

-128 QDPGDISGNGADALR
+128 QDPGDVSGNGSQTLR
-143 EAGIE
+143 DAGIE
-148 VIEGFLSHDAD
+148 VISGVLVAEAD
-159 QQLRVWLTAN
+159 RQSRVWLTAN
-169 RNKRTYVTLKWA
+169 RYKRTYVTLKWA
-181 SSLDGRNAAEDGTSQ
+181 SSLDGRNAADDGTSQ
-196 WISGPASREHTHIT
+196 WISGPQSREHTHLT
-210 RSQIDAIAVGTGT
+210 RSKIDAIAVGTGT
-223 VLSDDPELTARRS
+223 VLADNPELTARRS

-249 IGQRELPEDRKIFN
+249 IGESELGADLKIFN

-268 IHLQTRNLEDALAD
+268 IHIQTRNLGDALAD
-282 LWARGIKHLLVEG
+282 LWARGVKHLLVEG

-307 LVDEYQIYLAPALI
+307 LVDEYQIYLAPVLL
-321 GGTKTALTDIGVG
+321 GGAKTALNDIGVS
-334 NIADAHRLEIFEI
+334 NITEAHRLEIFEI
-347 QQFGNDLFLR
+347 EQLGKDLFLR

>member
-1 VLCTRFSRAPAVCD
+1 
-15 YRKGEM
+15 M
-21 DQQLFE
+21 NQQAFE
-27 PAMRRSFELALN
+27 PAMRRSLELALN

-56 ELNIIAEGWHEGA
+56 DLNIIAEGWHQGA

-79 SNLSDT
+79 SNLAAG
-85 YGNNP
+85 YGDNP
-90 PANLT
+90 PKNLT

-128 QDPGDISGNGADALR
+128 QDPGDVSGNGSQTLR
-143 EAGIE
+143 DAGIE
-148 VIEGFLSHDAD
+148 VISGVLVSEAD
-159 QQLRVWLTAN
+159 QQSRVWLTAN

-181 SSLDGRNAAEDGTSQ
+181 SSLDGRNAADDGTSQ
-196 WISGPASREHTHIT
+196 WISGPLSREHTHLT

-223 VLSDDPELTARRS
+223 VLADNPELTARRP

-249 IGQRELPEDRKIFN
+249 IGESELGGDLKIFN

-268 IHLQTRNLEDALAD
+268 IHIQTRNLGDALAN
-282 LWARGIKHLLVEG
+282 LWARGVKHLLVEG
-295 GPTLASQFEREN
+295 GPTLASQFEQEN
-307 LVDEYQIYLAPALI
+307 LVDEYQIYLAPVLL
-321 GGTKTALTDIGVG
+321 GGAKTSLTDIGVN

-347 QQFGNDLFLR
+347 QQLGNDLFLR